1 MSTVKRD
8 QILQEADKLAAKG
21 KVDAAVK
28 EYRRALEQIPN
39 DTNTLNRLGDLLVRA
54 NRIPEAIEAFQKV
67 AEHFAGD
74 GFFLK
79 AIAIYKRINRLDPQ
93 RTETYERL
101 ADLYFKQGLAVEGRQ
116 NLLTLADWFVRSRNL
131 NDAVRIYRRLA
142 DLEPS
147 NFPARAKLID
157 LLVQAGDV
165 GGVTREIDS
174 LGRTLLGR
182 GMLDEAIK
190 LYHRALDLH
199 PESTDF
205 LAPCVDSL
213 AKSGRVTQAVELAR
227 KGLEAGKCGLELRR
241 AAAAAFAEAGDV
253 DEARALLEA
262 VLPEI
267 GERTDIIQV
276 YGDIIIRSGE
286 AEAAKDLLLPAVD
299 RLIAARDTQ
308 RAATLLKRL
317 LRGAPGD
324 VDVLERAAKVFDRR
338 EDPDLVFTVEAA
350 LADAYFRA
358 DRRPEAL
365 DLYRRLVLHDP
376 ENSMFAQRFQAL
388 GGRSAQRIEAPARPV
403 PAPSLPEPKVVEE
416 VEPAEDE
423 VEVEFVD
430 VDFAEAVVEDAP
442 LPEIVPL
449 SGAAPSFDQTGPR
462 PPADSVAELYTEALV
477 FAKYGLVEKAVSHLN
492 RLLGLEPGHEDAR
505 VLLASLSPG
514 PTVAAPAP
522 VPAPASHA
530 APPAPS
536 PAPVW
541 SAAATTPVEA
551 SFGGVPAA
559 PPDAQPVPERSGVGT
574 VRIEDLETILGLGDV
589 GRPPSRP
596 VASAAPAP
604 SFDFSLPT
612 PLGGFEAGPSAP
624 LEWSAPAAPE
634 APAPELQPE
643 VPASDHEEEV
653 EELDQAVEFVD
664 MSGAL
669 AGPSPDQLREVDFY
683 IGQGLLDEAARL
695 IARLREAFPD
705 HQDVASRQALL
716 KARGWDEAAPAPSA
730 EPSAAELFS
739 EEEQFFDLA
748 RELEQELAEDEL
760 VAEARGAQPTGGDV
774 SIEELFKEFQ
784 RGVAEQVSEADY
796 DTHFNLG
803 LAYREMG
810 LLDEAIG
817 EFQLSSKFPGLFVE
831 STSMIGAC
839 YLDKGLPEQAAEW
852 YQRALTSPD
861 LSADVEWGL
870 RYELGQAYELAGN
883 TATALAQFVELLNL
897 NPGFRDVV
905 ERVAHLQ
912 RLTN

>member
-8 QILQEADKLAAKG
+8 QILQEAEKLAARG

-28 EYRRALEQIPN
+28 EYRRALEQVPN
-39 DTNTLNRLGDLLVRA
+39 DTNTLNRLGDLLVRG
-54 NRIPEAIEAFQKV
+54 NRIAEAIDAFQKV

-213 AKSGRVTQAVELAR
+213 ARSGRLPQAIELAR
-227 KGLEAGKCGLELRR
+227 KGLTGKKGGLELRR
-241 AAAAAFAEAGDV
+241 AAAAVLAESGEV
-253 DEARALLEA
+253 DEARTLLEEI
-262 VLPEI
+262 LPEI

-286 AEAAKDLLLPAVD
+286 SEAAKDLLLPAID
-299 RLIAARDTQ
+299 RLIAARDPQ
-308 RAATLLKRL
+308 RAAMLLKRL
-317 LRGAPGD
+317 LRGTPSD
-324 VDVLERAAKVFDRR
+324 LDVLERAAKVFDRR

-358 DRRPEAL
+358 DRRTEAL

-388 GGRSAQRIEAPARPV
+388 GGRPAQRVEAPARPE
-403 PAPSLPEPKVVEE
+403 PTPSLPEPKVVEE
-416 VEPAEDE
+416 VAQPEE

-430 VDFAEAVVEDAP
+430 VDFAEGLAEDVS
-442 LPEIVPL
+442 LPEIEPP
-449 SGAAPSFDQTGPR
+449 SGAAPSYDQTGPR

-477 FAKYGLVEKAVSHLN
+477 FAKYGLVEKAVSHLH
-492 RLLGLEPGHEDAR
+492 RLLGLAPDHDDAR
-505 VLLASLSPG
+505 VLLASLAPG
-514 PTVAAPAP
+514 PPATPAPAP
-522 VPAPASHA
+522 VTAPPFPSAAPA
-530 APPAPS
+530 
-536 PAPVW
+536 W
-541 SAAATTPVEA
+541 SAEAATPVEV
-551 SFGGVPAA
+551 SFGDGPVAPAGL
-559 PPDAQPVPERSGVGT
+559 PPALERSGVGA
-574 VRIEDLETILGLGDV
+574 VRIEDLEAILGLGEAA
-589 GRPPSRP
+589 RPAPRP
-596 VASAAPAP
+596 AATSDPAP
-604 SFDFSLPT
+604 SFDFSL
-612 PLGGFEAGPSAP
+612 LASAAASGSSAP
-624 LEWSAPAAPE
+624 LEWRAAPARE
-634 APAPELQPE
+634 EPAPSPE
-643 VPASDHEEEV
+643 PALPAPVKEEEV
-653 EELDQAVEFVD
+653 EELGEAVELVD

-683 IGQGLLDEAARL
+683 IGQGLLEEAARL
-695 IARLREAFPD
+695 ISRLRESFPE
-705 HQDVASRQALL
+705 HQDISSRQALL
-716 KARGWDEAAPAPSA
+716 KARGWDEAAAPASA
-730 EPSAAELFS
+730 ESSAAELFS

-839 YLDKGLPEQAAEW
+839 YLDKGLPEQSAEW
-852 YQRALTSPD
+852 YQRALGAPD
-861 LSADVEWGL
+861 LSAEVEWGL
-870 RYELGQAYELAGN
+870 RYELGQAHELAGN

-905 ERVAHLQ
+905 ERVARLQ